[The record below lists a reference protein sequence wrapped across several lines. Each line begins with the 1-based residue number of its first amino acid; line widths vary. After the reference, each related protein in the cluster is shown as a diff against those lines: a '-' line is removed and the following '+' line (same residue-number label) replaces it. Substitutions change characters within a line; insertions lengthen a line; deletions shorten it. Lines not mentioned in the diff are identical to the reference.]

1 MPHELFV
8 TEDGSHSIKI
18 PELNVSYHSSHGA
31 VAESTHIFI
40 NAGLHEKSRQQKKIN
55 VFEAGFGT
63 GLNALL
69 TLIDAEKNDLQILYD
84 VAELYP
90 LDRVFVDALNYLSIL
105 EAPAYLSAFRHMHEG
120 DWNVPLKI
128 STCFTLR
135 KMLVDIR
142 QVKFTN
148 KYDVVYFDAFDPV
161 AQPELWTIEVFKRL
175 FESMNEGG
183 VLVTYS
189 SKSGVRRALE
199 IAGFVVTKL
208 AGPKGKREITRA
220 IKRGLI

>member
-105 EAPAYLSAFRHMHEG
+105 KAPEYLSVFRHMHEG
-120 DWNVPLKI
+120 DWNVPLQV
-128 STCFTLR
+128 TRHFTLQ
-135 KMLVDIR
+135 KVLADIR
-142 QVKFTN
+142 QVEFTSQ
-148 KYDVVYFDAFDPV
+148 YDVVYFDAFDPV
-161 AQPELWTIEVFKRL
+161 AQPELWTREVFTRL
-175 FESMNEGG
+175 YESMNETG

-189 SKSGVRRALE
+189 SKSKVRRALSD
-199 IAGFVVTKL
+199 AGFYVTKL
-208 AGPKGKREITRA
+208 PGPKGKREITRA
-220 IKRGLI
+220 IKRV